1 MKKIIFCVVF
11 LCLLSAMCFSA
22 DNYMDYA
29 SSKELKELKEI
40 KSEKEKAEKDYKKA
54 VENAENTRNGKFE
67 KLNEK
72 QQKIINDIRERFPD
86 LDFDIRDLSSGRL
99 YEKTVVAKGMAA
111 VIGGDYA
118 SARDKAVID
127 AQIKALEEIVG
138 VFVDAETIGTS
149 QDDITSRIYSKSKGY
164 VSSCVVIEG
173 SEKTEKFQ
181 DSVLLSLECRCNINV
196 NQVFETLEEIQGLY
210 NKVNRPR
217 FLIQT
222 KTSSNNGTNTEAGAV
237 ETLFA
242 EKLISHGFDVVNR
255 KSVMSDMGGMFV
267 SDYNDNLKSHKIRI
281 VVNVNAVTVSRD
293 ETGAGVKKPRKGDR
307 QDSLLTDVF
316 DFLSRSTT
324 SVTTVS
330 ALDIQVVDIK
340 TQTPIYSKTVQFT
353 GVKGSVLVNPGS
365 QINKTLEHAIDKFFE
380 ENMEEMEKAL
390 FRSWV
395 DSAARNDFFICLNNI
410 DYGEIGTVIDQIPDL
425 DRFCKGVGKVR
436 FADRKAIFSVYTK
449 SSIQDLAKILENA
462 ELEGKKL
469 RISSVNE
476 NIETIDYIIEN
487 K

>member
-1 MKKIIFCVVF
+1 
-11 LCLLSAMCFSA
+11 
-22 DNYMDYA
+22 MDYA

-40 KSEKEKAEKDYKKA
+40 KNQKEKAEKDYKKA
-54 VENAENTRNGKFE
+54 VENAENTRNSKFE

-86 LDFDIRDLSSGRL
+86 LDFDIRDLSSGKL

-118 SARDKAVID
+118 SARDKAILD
-127 AQIKALEEIVG
+127 AQIKALEEIIG
-138 VFVDAETIGTS
+138 VFLDAETIGTS

-164 VSSCVVIEG
+164 VSSCVVVEG

-210 NKVNRPR
+210 NKVNRPK
-217 FLIQT
+217 FVIQA
-222 KTSSNNGTNTEAGAV
+222 KTISNNGTNTEAGAV
-237 ETLFA
+237 ENIFA
-242 EKLISHGFDVVNR
+242 DRLIGRGFDVVNR
-255 KSVMSDMGGMFV
+255 GAVIDDISSRDMYVTG
-267 SDYNDNLKSHKIRI
+267 YNENLKAHKVRL
-281 VVNVNAVTVSRD
+281 VVNVNAVTVSKD
-293 ETGAGVKKPRKGDR
+293 EKGAGVRRSDR
-307 QDSLLTDVF
+307 ADKEERLVTDVL

-330 ALDIQVVDIK
+330 AVDVQVVDIK
-340 TQTPIYSKTVQFT
+340 TQTPLYSKTVQLT
-353 GVKGSVLVNPGS
+353 GVKGSVLVSPGS
-365 QINKTLEHAIDKFFE
+365 QINKTLEHVIDKFFDE
-380 ENMEEMEKAL
+380 YVEDMEQAL
-390 FRSWV
+390 FQSWV
-395 DSAARNDFFICLNNI
+395 DSASRNDFFICLKNI
-410 DYGEIGTVIDQIPDL
+410 DYEDIGTVINQIPDL

-462 ELEGKKL
+462 ELNGKKL
-469 RISSVNE
+469 KLSAVDE
-476 NIETIDYIIEN
+476 NLETIDFDIESADTEN
-487 K
+487 YDSP